1 MNNIVETLNFTVD
14 IAELR
19 QYYHTVEDKFD
30 HLCWSCDRYEN
41 SIIPQWKEA
50 ASLNPAN
57 LLTYGWAI
65 QSNLKDRFIV
75 CPPWDI
81 TVHEK
86 DNYQNTPLAFGI
98 IEKLQEAMP
107 YGYRWAISVQP
118 PGGIVSIH
126 SDQQD
131 EYTVWIPIYTTG
143 TAITFVTDS
152 EVDVELNPNGSVYL
166 LDTTIP
172 HYTHNTSTT
181 KRATIIFR
189 MNKRYLSALQ
199 SITGKL

>member
-14 IAELR
+14 INELR
-19 QYYHTVEDKFD
+19 QYYSTVEDNYD
-30 HLCWSCDRYEN
+30 HLCWSCNRYED

-65 QSNLKDRFIV
+65 QSNLKDRSIV

-81 TVHEK
+81 TIHEK
-86 DNYQNTPLAFGI
+86 ASYQNTPLAFGI
-98 IEKLQEAMP
+98 IEKLQETIP
-107 YGYRWAISVQP
+107 YGYKWAISVQP
-118 PGGIVSIH
+118 PGGVVSVH
-126 SDQQD
+126 SDQLD
-131 EYTVWIPIYTTG
+131 ECTVWIPVYTYG

-152 EVDVELNPNGSVYL
+152 EINVDLEANGSAYL

-172 HYTHNTSTT
+172 HYTHNSSNNNRVTLIC
-181 KRATIIFR
+181 RL
-189 MNKRYLSALQ
+189 NKRYSPVLR
-199 SITGKL
+199 SITGQL